1 MCSYYARHM
10 IIMVTGEK
18 KRHSLSLIMN
28 NRKKSAKSPA
38 YHLEPVDGKMKWY
51 PDVKAASLI

>member
-1 MCSYYARHM
+1 M

-18 KRHSLSLIMN
+18 KRHNLSLIMN
-28 NRKKSAKSPA
+28 NRKKSAKSPT

-51 PDVKAASLI
+51 PDVEAASLI